1 MSRGYDHSSVTKFQK
16 ITAAHTTTAAADL
29 KRAQFSPKC
38 EDPWRQSEREQLFLL
53 LQGTVALVRVEFTKH
68 SRSNWNLTTGA
79 MFYHVTT
86 LFKGLARL
94 PHFLLLQ
101 NKQTRTRKASWPSS
115 CCYRRAQQSQNRS
128 RFEFVRRNDAA
139 LQHSKP
145 SSSHKYCKTKS
156 SPETTTPNKKW
167 SKTEWMGSKCEASCG
182 LNLLRCSVS
191 CVKKF
196 KRNIS

>member
-1 MSRGYDHSSVTKFQK
+1 
-16 ITAAHTTTAAADL
+16 
-29 KRAQFSPKC
+29 
-38 EDPWRQSEREQLFLL
+38 
-53 LQGTVALVRVEFTKH
+53 
-68 SRSNWNLTTGA
+68 

-128 RFEFVRRNDAA
+128 RFKFVRRNDPA
-139 LQHSKP
+139 LQATAAFEA
-145 SSSHKYCKTKS
+145 SSSQILQNQKQSRNDHTQ
-156 SPETTTPNKKW
+156 NKGQKQN
-167 SKTEWMGSKCEASCG
+167 EWGQSMKQDQSCG

-191 CVKKF
+191 CVKQS
-196 KRNIS
+196 KRDPKGEVKIWLRKK

>member
-1 MSRGYDHSSVTKFQK
+1 M
-16 ITAAHTTTAAADL
+16 ITA
-29 KRAQFSPKC
+29 
-38 EDPWRQSEREQLFLL
+38 LL
-53 LQGTVALVRVEFTKH
+53 LSFKRSLLHTKQLQQLIWSALNFRRNAKTHDVRARESSCFSYCQALVRVEFTKH

-128 RFEFVRRNDAA
+128 RFKFVRRNDPA
-139 LQHSKP
+139 LQATAAFEA
-145 SSSHKYCKTKS
+145 SSSQILQNQKQSRNDHTQ
-156 SPETTTPNKKW
+156 NKGQKQN
-167 SKTEWMGSKCEASCG
+167 EWGQSMKQD
-182 LNLLRCSVS
+182 
-191 CVKKF
+191 
-196 KRNIS
+196 